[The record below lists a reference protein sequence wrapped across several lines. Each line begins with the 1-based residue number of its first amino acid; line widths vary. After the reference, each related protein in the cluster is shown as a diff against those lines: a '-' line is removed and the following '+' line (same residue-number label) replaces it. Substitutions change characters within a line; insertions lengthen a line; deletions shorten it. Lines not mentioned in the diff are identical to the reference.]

1 MKHPPE
7 YSPRENRVQ
16 LPHFIFILSQIYYLI
31 AVSEVVQGTTL
42 LYLKPIMKD
51 IGIKFTLQD
60 G

>member
-7 YSPRENRVQ
+7 YPSRENRVQ

-31 AVSEVVQGTTL
+31 ASSEVVQGTTL
-42 LYLKPIMKD
+42 LYVKPIMKD